1 MGRRALKNVT
11 TRRYGA
17 DEYDAL
23 ASRMKTYVSHLFGTR
38 VHVVQAYRQKET
50 HGDMDI
56 LLYND
61 NSFGNVKDMINEYF
75 KPGEIHC
82 NGGTYSFDYEELQI
96 DIILVVPDH
105 WDTSVVFFDYDP
117 SGNLMGKIAHKF
129 GLKYGFQGLVYP
141 YRTTYGTEFG
151 NITVSTDNRKIFEF
165 LGFDYDVFLAGF
177 DTKQE
182 IFDYVANN
190 KYFDP
195 QNFLIENLNSI
206 DRKRNKKRATYQEFL
221 AYINAQV
228 EAGRKWNQTFDENKE
243 KYLPYINEAFPEAGI
258 YDEINKYKG
267 SEARRIAAYQKFN
280 GDIINVRYGIGG
292 IELGKFIT
300 GFKSF
305 VVQSQRALGKTG
317 LDKTV
322 FDNYLHV
329 THVDDINATMDIYFK
344 EHFKK

>member
-1 MGRRALKNVT
+1 MP
-11 TRRYGA
+11 
-17 DEYDAL
+17 
-23 ASRMKTYVSHLFGTR
+23 AS
-38 VHVVQAYRQKET
+38 YRTKET
-50 HGDMDI
+50 FGDMDI
-56 LLYND
+56 VVCNNGIARIGTLLASSFAGKVHSNGMTHSFIYN
-61 NSFGNVKDMINEYF
+61 
-75 KPGEIHC
+75 
-82 NGGTYSFDYEELQI
+82 ELQV
-96 DIILVVPDH
+96 DLILVTPDIFEFAKQ
-105 WDTSVVFFDYDP
+105 WFSYDP
-117 SGNLMGKIAHKF
+117 LSNLIGKIAHKF

-228 EAGRKWNQTFDENKE
+228 MAGRKWNQTFDENKE

-258 YDEINKYKG
+258 YDEIKKYKG
-267 SEARRIAAYQKFN
+267 LEARRIAVYQKFN
-280 GDIINVRYGIGG
+280 GNIINVKYGIGG